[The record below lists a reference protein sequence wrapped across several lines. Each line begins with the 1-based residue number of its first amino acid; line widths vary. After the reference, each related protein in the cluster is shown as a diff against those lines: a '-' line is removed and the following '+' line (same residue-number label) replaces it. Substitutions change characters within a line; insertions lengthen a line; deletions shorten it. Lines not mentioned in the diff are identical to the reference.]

1 MTKRNNR
8 GQFTGGASGNPA
20 GRPSGSGQAAKLRRA
35 IAEDMEAI
43 ITVLVKQAK
52 SGDTAA
58 AKLLL
63 DRAIPAIKPQAQVV
77 TVPGLDADD
86 VSDRAKAALDA
97 AGRGEL
103 PPDTAAQLVQ
113 AVGSLARV
121 VEVDDL
127 ERRIAA
133 LEDETCD

>member
-8 GQFTGGASGNPA
+8 GQFTGGASGNPS
-20 GRPSGSGQAAKLRRA
+20 GRPPGSGHAAKLRRA
-35 IAEDMEAI
+35 ISEDMDAI
-43 ITVLVKQAK
+43 ISVLVKQAK
-52 SGDTAA
+52 DGDTGA

-77 TVPGLDADD
+77 TVPGLDADG
-86 VSDRAKAALDA
+86 VSDRARAALDA

-121 VEVDDL
+121 VEIDDIEKRL
-127 ERRIAA
+127 HTHE
-133 LEDETCD
+133 